1 MKKYEL
7 MLIINPELKDAD
19 RTSLLEEVKK
29 ELENLSAKVIKEDL
43 IGTKTLAYKI
53 SGSSSGYY
61 VLYELES
68 NKPFDNLMKFFNIKK
83 DVWRNLLV
91 KIED

>member
-7 MLIINPELKDAD
+7 MLILNPELKDKD
-19 RTSLLEEVKK
+19 RDDLIQEVKK
-29 ELENLSAKVIKEDL
+29 ELEGISANITKEDVW
-43 IGTKTLAYKI
+43 GNKDLAYKI
-53 SGSSSGYY
+53 NGSLNWYY
-61 VLYELES
+61 VLFEIES
-68 NKPFDNLMKFFNIKK
+68 NGNFDPLTKYFNIKK